1 MVVSALSTV
10 SSLAATCPA
19 SALRF
24 SVAVMMSSVWSF
36 SCAMKMSSWVSRLRM
51 SFSRPASALANV
63 WLISCSWPSPP
74 PLSRID
80 TDASVCSVV
89 G

>member
-1 MVVSALSTV
+1 MSALSTV
-10 SSLAATCPA
+10 WSFAATCPA
-19 SALRF
+19 NELRF
-24 SVAVMMSSVWSF
+24 SVAVMMSSVWSL
-36 SCAMKMSSWVSRLRM
+36 SWAMNVSSWVSRLRM
-51 SFSRPASALANV
+51 SFSRPANALANA

-80 TDASVCSVV
+80 TDAKVCSVV